1 MMTELSQI
9 EEFITCQLKLH
20 FPEERERYWLKRALI
35 EDSRYPPLSSEYLSW
50 LKEALIQLVSGVPIQ
65 YVTGTAHFYGR
76 SFLVTKDTLIPRPET
91 EELANLAL
99 RWLKKRALPSV
110 VLDIGTGSGI
120 LAITIAAESPSST
133 VLAWDISKEALT
145 IALHNANTH
154 HVTTNMI
161 CCDALKS
168 ENWEGMAELDLVISN
183 PPYISPAERSQIG
196 LDVLAHEPQMAL
208 FAPGSDP
215 LIFYRI
221 IALQSHR
228 VLKPGGAVFVECS
241 TFTAEEVRMIFSEAG
256 YEDVTLHQDLQGLDR
271 IIQAVHPA

>member
-120 LAITIAAESPSST
+120 LAITIAAESPLWPYLLR
-133 VLAWDISKEALT
+133 VQ
-145 IALHNANTH
+145 TH
-154 HVTTNMI
+154 
-161 CCDALKS
+161 
-168 ENWEGMAELDLVISN
+168 
-183 PPYISPAERSQIG
+183 
-196 LDVLAHEPQMAL
+196 
-208 FAPGSDP
+208 
-215 LIFYRI
+215 
-221 IALQSHR
+221 
-228 VLKPGGAVFVECS
+228 
-241 TFTAEEVRMIFSEAG
+241 
-256 YEDVTLHQDLQGLDR
+256 
-271 IIQAVHPA
+271 

>member
-76 SFLVTKDTLIPRPET
+76 SFLVTPDTLIPRPET

-99 RWLKKRALPSV
+99 RWLKKRSLPTV

-154 HVTTNMI
+154 HVTTNMV

-168 ENWEGMAELDLVISN
+168 ENWKGIADLDLVISN

-196 LDVLAHEPQMAL
+196 QDVLAHEPHMAL

-221 IALQSHR
+221 IALQSRR

-241 TFTAEEVRMIFSEAG
+241 TFTAEEVRMIFCEAG